1 MLNLE
6 YNFLKEIEKVKNSN
20 VEYGNKIFE
29 ILNKKHYNNSRLN
42 YEKVKRCG
50 IEPNTPFLV
59 NKEKNIFCTV
69 YPRKH
74 GISKVFHWGKR
85 YIKEETARR
94 KCNFVDKE

>member
-1 MLNLE
+1 MLNKE
-6 YNFLKEIEKVKNSN
+6 YNFYKETEKTKKSN

-29 ILNKKHYNNSRLN
+29 ILNGNHCNNSRLN

-50 IEPNTPFLV
+50 IVPNQPFLV
-59 NKEKNIFCTV
+59 NKEKNIICTV
-69 YPRKH
+69 YPRKY

-94 KCNFVDKE
+94 KCNFVGKE